1 MEPDEQ
7 LTSAIAG
14 HTRLG
19 IDTAPLVYFLAGDAP
34 WDRAVERL
42 LALAAAGNLRLVVSV
57 VTEAELL
64 VGALKL
70 GAQGATT
77 VAELLDGPG
86 IEVVPLSRPMARE
99 AARLRARHGLGL
111 ADAVVAATAL
121 SSGCT
126 ALVGNDRA
134 FRRLGDRL
142 AYLHLDDLTPRRRD
156 TAGP

>member
-1 MEPDEQ
+1 V
-7 LTSAIAG
+7 SK
-14 HTRLG
+14 RR
-19 IDTAPLVYFLAGDAP
+19 V
-34 WDRAVERL
+34 
-42 LALAAAGNLRLVVSV
+42 AAGTPRRVVPGA
-57 VTEAELL
+57 THPEPPG
-64 VGALKL
+64 GALKL

-77 VAELLDGPG
+77 VAQLLDGPG

-121 SSGCT
+121 GAGCT